1 MFSTDECGVT
11 PALGQTRIM
20 GGSAARLG
28 QFPWVAY
35 LSVRGPDI
43 DKMCAGTLIAD
54 RSEAARP
61 NYNYRVFQAF
71 GAFRNCEVPIGFYR
85 SLLEAQKSYNELT
98 TGIFLSPKGSCSFT
112 SI

>member
-1 MFSTDECGVT
+1 MT

-20 GGSAARLG
+20 GGSVARLG

-54 RSEAARP
+54 RSEAARVSI
-61 NYNYRVFQAF
+61 YVYRVFQAF
-71 GAFRNCEVPIGFYR
+71 GPQKLAYCELILGLLRSQYPIGFYGIPR
-85 SLLEAQKSYNELT
+85 S
-98 TGIFLSPKGSCSFT
+98 GINYF
-112 SI
+112 

>member
-1 MFSTDECGVT
+1 
-11 PALGQTRIM
+11 M

-54 RSEAARP
+54 RSAR
-61 NYNYRVFQAF
+61 Q
-71 GAFRNCEVPIGFYR
+71 CD
-85 SLLEAQKSYNELT
+85 KSESSSKSVT
-98 TGIFLSPKGSCSFT
+98 CQDS
-112 SI
+112 

>member
-1 MFSTDECGVT
+1 MSFGDKEFFDSGLSFDSSSCLSKDKCGLT

-35 LSVRGPDI
+35 LNVRGPDI

-54 RSEAARP
+54 RSEAARR
-61 NYNYRVFQAF
+61 NYNYKVFQAF
-71 GAFRNCEVPIGFYR
+71 GV
-85 SLLEAQKSYNELT
+85 QEL
-98 TGIFLSPKGSCSFT
+98 
-112 SI
+112 

>member
-1 MFSTDECGVT
+1 MFSTGECGMT

-54 RSEAARP
+54 RSEASRR
-61 NYNYRVFQAF
+61 NYNTAF
-71 GAFRNCEVPIGFYR
+71 GA
-85 SLLEAQKSYNELT
+85 QEL
-98 TGIFLSPKGSCSFT
+98 
-112 SI
+112 